1 MSSSLEVRIEHALAV
16 LYQRSAPT
24 TLWVALSGGRD
35 SSCLLLLAA
44 RAVQSCPGIV
54 LRAVHVHHG
63 LQSAADDFVDTARR
77 LCDQLAVSLHIERV
91 TPGTR
96 DGLEAEAR
104 RARYDVFKALLTPGD
119 ILWMAHHR
127 EDQAETLLYRMM
139 RGSGVRGLAGMP
151 PRRALGVGWLER
163 PLLDTSRCEIDAF
176 LAAERIPWCDD
187 PTNADDLQDRNYLR
201 HRVMAPLSA
210 RWPAAAEQMARS
222 ADYLREADELLQAL
236 AEKDL
241 AALGDVPE
249 RLPRAALCTLSRS
262 RQRLVINAALTRLG
276 LALPPRGRLETLLD
290 QLAGAGTDRQVQID
304 WPGGQARLWRETLYL
319 LIDSK
324 GVAPQHA
331 WSLTWNGRAPID
343 TPLGAIRHQLTPLTG
358 GEAALTLSPRVGGEK
373 LVRYGQRRLLKK
385 LLQAQAIPPWVREN
399 IIVAWHDG
407 APVAVLGPLALA
419 ADGWMLEEKGCPGA
433 SGRVDRQR

>member
-1 MSSSLEVRIEHALAV
+1 MSLSLEARIEHALAA
-16 LYQRSAPT
+16 LYRRSTSA

-35 SSCLLLLAA
+35 SSCLLLLTA
-44 RAVQSCPGIV
+44 RAVQRYPDIV

-77 LCDQLAVSLHIERV
+77 LCDQLAVPLHVERV
-91 TPGTR
+91 IPGAR

-104 RARYDVFKALLTPGD
+104 RARYDVFRMLLEPGD
-119 ILWMAHHR
+119 TLWMAHHR
-127 EDQAETLLYRMM
+127 EDQAETLLYRLM

-151 PRRALGVGWLER
+151 PRRALGAGWLER
-163 PLLDTSRCEIDAF
+163 PLLDASRREIDTF
-176 LAAERIPWCDD
+176 LVAECIPWCDD

-236 AEKDL
+236 AERDL

-249 RLPRAALCTLSRS
+249 RLPRAALCALSRA
-262 RQRLVINAALTRLG
+262 RQRLIIHAALTRLG

-290 QLAGAGTDRQVQID
+290 QLAGAGIDRQVRID
-304 WPGGQARLWRETLYL
+304 WPGGQARLWREMLYL
-319 LIDSK
+319 LID
-324 GVAPQHA
+324 GEEEATQHA
-331 WSLTWNGRAPID
+331 WSLAWNGKAPID
-343 TPLGAIRHQLTPLTG
+343 TPLGMIRHQLTPAMG
-358 GEAALTLSPRVGGEK
+358 GEAALTLSPRIGGEK
-373 LVRYGQRRLLKK
+373 LLRHGKRRLLKK
-385 LLQAQAIPPWVREN
+385 LLQEQAVPPWARERV
-399 IIVAWHDG
+399 IVVWHGG
-407 APVAVLGPLALA
+407 APAAVLGPLALA
-419 ADGWMLEEKGCPGA
+419 ADGWLLEECVDA